1 MNKVH
6 QMNIRGNNLKKLRM
20 EKGLKQSELA
30 EKLSTTQRKVSY
42 WESGK
47 IEPDITALW
56 QLADFFEISIDELVG
71 RE

>member
-1 MNKVH
+1 MKNEFS
-6 QMNIRGNNLKKLRM
+6 NNLKKLRM